1 MNNVT
6 EWLQTVGVWLSR
18 IAYCRGFGI
27 QSPSAYRFV
36 RYVINEHYP
45 YYAYAD
51 LQQRVP
57 VESCVALSLLRL
69 CLRVANHLQPQYIVD
84 QQDGLSQ
91 QRRQYFEAGCRSA
104 QYLGLTDGLSAQVQK
119 ASRLIR
125 VSATATDAATISRLC
140 TSADSHTL
148 LIIDHIAHD
157 RNTRQLWRQVVAD
170 PHTGVSYDLYY
181 CGIVCFDRSKYK
193 RNYKINF

>member
-1 MNNVT
+1 MGT
-6 EWLQTVGVWLSR
+6 FIRHIAVWLSR

-27 QSPSAYRFV
+27 QSPSAYAFV

-45 YYAYAD
+45 YYAYEQLGCAGGSLSRAD
-51 LQQRVP
+51 RKRM
-57 VESCVALSLLRL
+57 RL

-104 QYLGLTDGLSAQVQK
+104 QYLRLTDGLSAQVQK

-125 VSATATDAATISRLC
+125 VSATATDAATISRLY